1 MKDFWENTWLEGGHG
16 GGGRVS
22 CRQKSI
28 ERVYRKL
35 TVDGEG
41 GRGRM
46 MRLLESLVGES
57 GKFYLTQ
64 LKSSSMQQLPFL
76 SQQLVLRVL
85 VHF

>member
-1 MKDFWENTWLEGGHG
+1 MARGGTRG
-16 GGGRVS
+16 GGGRIS
-22 CRQKSI
+22 FRQKSI
-28 ERVYRKL
+28 KRHYRKL
-35 TVDGEG
+35 TANGES
-41 GRGRM
+41 GRGSM
-46 MRLLESLVGES
+46 MRILESLKGES

>member
-1 MKDFWENTWLEGGHG
+1 MKDFWENTWLEGGR
-16 GGGRVS
+16 GRIS
-22 CRQKSI
+22 CRLKSI
-28 ERVYRKL
+28 KRDYRKL
-35 TVDGEG
+35 TADGEG

-46 MRLLESLVGES
+46 MRILESIMGES

-85 VHF
+85 LHF